1 MAPYTMNDRF
11 SGTRMTQR
19 IISSYEYEVTG
30 EIYKINDI
38 QSYPSGFRLR
48 EFVLLDESYNPQP
61 LQFKILQD
69 KVDALDVFKEGDRVR
84 IVFELKGKFGEGQW
98 AGRIFT
104 NLEALSVEA
113 VEPEKTELSR
123 NRKGMSLEE
132 EELDEDVQF

>member
-1 MAPYTMNDRF
+1 M
-11 SGTRMTQR
+11 
-19 IISSYEYEVTG
+19 
-30 EIYKINDI
+30 
-38 QSYPSGFRLR
+38 
-48 EFVLLDESYNPQP
+48 LDESYNPQP